1 MYYCRKNRGVKKLT
15 EKEFKKLK
23 KYQILE
29 LMIMQTEKIEQL
41 EKQIEELEQAA
52 KEQEMKI
59 QELGSVAEASL
70 ELNSVFVAAQNAA
83 DMYLREAK
91 RRAEKIIL
99 DAQETA
105 KEQIKGFQI
114 KE

>member
-1 MYYCRKNRGVKKLT
+1 MQSLT

-41 EKQIEELEQAA
+41 EKQIEEMEKTE

-59 QELGSVAEASL
+59 AELGSVAEASL
-70 ELNSVFVAAQNAA
+70 ELSGVFVAAQNAA
-83 DMYLREAK
+83 EMYLREAK
-91 RRAEKIIL
+91 RRAEKIIQ
-99 DAQETA
+99 DAQEKA
-105 KEQIKGFQI
+105 KDIKNI
-114 KE
+114 E